1 MLKKK
6 KYSRNELELLAVVW
20 AVDRYKHYLLGKPFT
35 IATDHKAL
43 TTALDVN
50 QSNKTYQ
57 SRLTL
62 WVDRLLSYQFN
73 IVHIPGRDMG
83 ILDYLSR
90 DPFNDP
96 WPESELDEKFVV
108 ATINS
113 FHEAFDCW
121 NSRLKDSRSLNR
133 NENVLECS
141 RRNVRKQSSSNDC
154 YSNQNGQNRT
164 KLDRNER
171 KQFPRLQKQLNTTVQ
186 QKQITLSSNQPSK
199 QSVLNNC
206 KIKKRPVPKKIE
218 KTDSRIEMSENA
230 NRTYDWW
237 SSSPQDWRNEER
249 EESLMDPKWNRSFS
263 TNNELSG
270 EEEIT
275 ETVQRTRKIIRG
287 GRKNRDSSD
296 SETRQAQRVKW
307 SLEPEQQRIADQRLL
322 SFWQLIGGENNV
334 QENREL
340 VADTQEV
347 RDNLEDESSP
357 TSSKPIASTERK
369 LSEVNVIEVDL
380 TTTEEAESEEEVCS
394 IQPPK
399 GLGKSRLQKQQQVET
414 LDNLAKLFDK
424 NLLAELTT
432 ENTWMDRLRRVVER
446 RDKQGFELMGP
457 YTNPLWS
464 QMAVQDDCIL
474 VNNRLAVPVQLR
486 QAVLKRIHR
495 GHPGQEAMLGAA
507 QYLWWPHMNK
517 DIVNLA
523 EECRSCT
530 RYGKNVKYLISKNS
544 SKPLPLLTQPGQEVQ
559 LDYAGPIENQKRKKI
574 YLLVAIDRFSK
585 FPSVKVTKS
594 TSGKS
599 TVKFLRS
606 YIDTHGVPE
615 SIRSDQFSGFKGKTL
630 KKFCSELN
638 IEQKFCPV
646 GDHRGWGL
654 VERTIQTIKRRLG
667 VMMLDEN
674 NKSIKLCLSIIMR
687 DLRWNKQKTIQ
698 VSPFQAHFGR
708 LPKTE
713 FKIVRDRFLNNS
725 DSLDKQHLERSA
737 LTASQMKRRIDQ
749 SRENLKIVRKG
760 QLSRDTSPLH
770 KQQITS
776 DRDKER
782 AKALKELL
790 EANARWNY
798 ERRDAAKNDIRK
810 LVDETGQLNPDL
822 RKEMIYSWEK
832 GFVEDKVENQCKS
845 PPKTILRKDPLRK
858 SGQALT
864 RPLKGKIASETE
876 STIKTSAGSIYRKS
890 DIAQSKTV
898 LTQEKQRSTSKSPS
912 SEPTKKFKRVSS
924 PELLEELESEDELQG
939 EMEIANEMNPT
950 ERFQKS
956 QTIVTSKD
964 TEAGGGLNLA
974 IKRAKPNL
982 AGPKSAEETNTNKP
996 EKSGKEKKSRSKQQ
1010 QGTNANQTATA
1021 VNSEQEQAI
1030 SKPDSVTADTKIQSS
1045 STPKTKQRPK
1055 LKGIDAHTPLED
1067 IVETFHNRN
1076 LAPSDWEKYADQL
1089 LKRGVQRV
1097 ADELRENPQKGSE
1110 LDTNFEPPQGFS
1122 DESSAEESGVRRS
1135 SRQTKNKEPKRF
1147 GDSIKHSIKEIS
1159 ENLTGRGLLKEAL
1172 KEYRNQLRDF
1182 KDRDD
1187 RPLESKVRRLE
1198 RHLFMRKFGYAT
1210 LDEGVDWNPSWE
1222 IELEEN

>member
-1 MLKKK
+1 M
-6 KYSRNELELLAVVW
+6 
-20 AVDRYKHYLLGKPFT
+20 
-35 IATDHKAL
+35 
-43 TTALDVN
+43 
-50 QSNKTYQ
+50 
-57 SRLTL
+57 
-62 WVDRLLSYQFN
+62 
-73 IVHIPGRDMG
+73 
-83 ILDYLSR
+83 
-90 DPFNDP
+90 
-96 WPESELDEKFVV
+96 
-108 ATINS
+108 
-113 FHEAFDCW
+113 
-121 NSRLKDSRSLNR
+121 DS
-133 NENVLECS
+133 
-141 RRNVRKQSSSNDC
+141 
-154 YSNQNGQNRT
+154 
-164 KLDRNER
+164 
-171 KQFPRLQKQLNTTVQ
+171 
-186 QKQITLSSNQPSK
+186 
-199 QSVLNNC
+199 
-206 KIKKRPVPKKIE
+206 
-218 KTDSRIEMSENA
+218 
-230 NRTYDWW
+230 
-237 SSSPQDWRNEER
+237 
-249 EESLMDPKWNRSFS
+249 KWNRSLS
-263 TNNELSG
+263 TNIELSE

-296 SETRQAQRVKW
+296 SETRHAQRVKW
-307 SLEPEQQRIADQRLL
+307 SLEPEQQRVADQRLL

-340 VADTQEV
+340 VAHTQEV
-347 RDNLEDESSP
+347 RDNLEHESSS
-357 TSSKPIASTERK
+357 TSPKPSASTERK

-399 GLGKSRLQKQQQVET
+399 GLGKTGLQKQQQVET

-432 ENTWMDRLRRVVER
+432 EDTWMDRLRRVVER
-446 RDKQGFELMGP
+446 GDKQGFELMGP

-495 GHPGQEAMLGAA
+495 GHLGQEAMLGAA
-507 QYLWWPHMNK
+507 QYLWWPHMIK

-559 LDYAGPIENQKRKKI
+559 LDYAGPIENQKGKKI

-615 SIRSDQFSGFKGKTL
+615 SIRSDQFSGFKGKTF

-646 GDHRGWGL
+646 GDHRGCGL

-713 FKIVRDRFLNNS
+713 FKIVRDKFLNNS
-725 DSLDKQHLERSA
+725 DSLDKQHLGRSA

-770 KQQITS
+770 KQQMTS

-832 GFVEDKVENQCKS
+832 GFVEDKIENQCMS
-845 PPKTILRKDPLRK
+845 PTKTILRKDPLRK

-864 RPLKGKIASETE
+864 RPLKGKIVSETD
-876 STIKTSAGSIYRKS
+876 STIRTSAGSIYRKS

-898 LTQEKQRSTSKSPS
+898 LTQENQRSTSKSPS

-924 PELLEELESEDELQG
+924 PERLEELGSEDELQG
-939 EMEIANEMNPT
+939 EMEIADTMNPI
-950 ERFQKS
+950 ERFQRS

-974 IKRAKPNL
+974 VKRAKPNL
-982 AGPKSAEETNTNKP
+982 AGPKLNTEENITNKP
-996 EKSGKEKKSRSKQQ
+996 EKSGKEKKGRSKKQ
-1010 QGTNANQTATA
+1010 QGTNQAATA
-1021 VNSEQEQAI
+1021 ANSEQEKAT
-1030 SKPDSVTADTKIQSS
+1030 SKPESDTVDTKIQSS
-1045 STPKTKQRPK
+1045 STPKAKQRPK
-1055 LKGIDAHTPLED
+1055 LKGIDSHTPLED
-1067 IVETFHNRN
+1067 IVDTFHNRN
-1076 LAPSDWEKYADQL
+1076 LAPFEWEKYADQL

-1097 ADELRENPQKGSE
+1097 ADELRENPQQSSE

-1122 DESSAEESGVRRS
+1122 DESSAEESGIRRS

-1147 GDSIKHSIKEIS
+1147 GDPIKHSIKEIS

-1172 KEYRNQLRDF
+1172 RQYRNQLRDF

>member
-1 MLKKK
+1 M
-6 KYSRNELELLAVVW
+6 
-20 AVDRYKHYLLGKPFT
+20 
-35 IATDHKAL
+35 
-43 TTALDVN
+43 
-50 QSNKTYQ
+50 
-57 SRLTL
+57 
-62 WVDRLLSYQFN
+62 
-73 IVHIPGRDMG
+73 
-83 ILDYLSR
+83 
-90 DPFNDP
+90 
-96 WPESELDEKFVV
+96 
-108 ATINS
+108 
-113 FHEAFDCW
+113 
-121 NSRLKDSRSLNR
+121 
-133 NENVLECS
+133 
-141 RRNVRKQSSSNDC
+141 
-154 YSNQNGQNRT
+154 
-164 KLDRNER
+164 
-171 KQFPRLQKQLNTTVQ
+171 
-186 QKQITLSSNQPSK
+186 
-199 QSVLNNC
+199 
-206 KIKKRPVPKKIE
+206 
-218 KTDSRIEMSENA
+218 
-230 NRTYDWW
+230 
-237 SSSPQDWRNEER
+237 
-249 EESLMDPKWNRSFS
+249 
-263 TNNELSG
+263 
-270 EEEIT
+270 
-275 ETVQRTRKIIRG
+275 
-287 GRKNRDSSD
+287 
-296 SETRQAQRVKW
+296 
-307 SLEPEQQRIADQRLL
+307 EPDQQRIADQRLL
-322 SFWQLIGGENNV
+322 SFWQLIAGDNNV
-334 QENREL
+334 QEKREL
-340 VADTQEV
+340 VAHTQEV
-347 RDNLEDESSP
+347 SDSLEHESSS
-357 TSSKPIASTERK
+357 TSPKPIASAERK

-399 GLGKSRLQKQQQVET
+399 GLGKRLQKQQQVET

-446 RDKQGFELMGP
+446 GDKQGFELMGP

-474 VNNRLAVPVQLR
+474 VNSRLAVPIQLR

-559 LDYAGPIENQKRKKI
+559 LDYAGPIENQKGKKI

-594 TSGKS
+594 TSGKC

-606 YIDTHGVPE
+606 YIDIHGVPE

-646 GDHRGWGL
+646 GDHRGCGL

-667 VMMLDEN
+667 VMMLEEN
-674 NKSIKLCLSIIMR
+674 NKSIKLCLSTIMR

-698 VSPFQAHFGR
+698 VSPFQAHFDR
-708 LPKTE
+708 LPKSE
-713 FKIVRDRFLNNS
+713 FKIVRDRFVNNS
-725 DSLDKQHLERSA
+725 DYLDKQHLERSA

-770 KQQITS
+770 KQQLTS

-864 RPLKGKIASETE
+864 RPLKGKIASETD

-898 LTQEKQRSTSKSPS
+898 LTQENQRSTSKSPS
-912 SEPTKKFKRVSS
+912 SEPTKKFKRISS
-924 PELLEELESEDELQG
+924 PELLEEMESEDELQG
-939 EMEIANEMNPT
+939 EMEIADAMNPI

-956 QTIVTSKD
+956 QTIVTSRD

-982 AGPKSAEETNTNKP
+982 AGPKPNTEENNINKP
-996 EKSGKEKKSRSKQQ
+996 EKSGKEKKGRSKKQQ
-1010 QGTNANQTATA
+1010 ETNQAATA
-1021 VNSEQEQAI
+1021 ANPEQEQAT
-1030 SKPDSVTADTKIQSS
+1030 SKPESETVDTKIQSS
-1045 STPKTKQRPK
+1045 STPKAKQRPK
-1055 LKGIDAHTPLED
+1055 LKCIDSHTPLED
-1067 IVETFHNRN
+1067 IVDTFHNRN
-1076 LAPSDWEKYADQL
+1076 LAPSEWEKYADQL

-1097 ADELRENPQKGSE
+1097 ANELRENPQQSSE

-1122 DESSAEESGVRRS
+1122 DESSTEESGIRRS

-1147 GDSIKHSIKEIS
+1147 GDPIKHSIKEIS
-1159 ENLTGRGLLKEAL
+1159 ENLTGGGLLKEAL

-1210 LDEGVDWNPSWE
+1210 LDEGVNWNPSWE
-1222 IELEEN
+1222 IELEKN

>member
-1 MLKKK
+1 M
-6 KYSRNELELLAVVW
+6 A
-20 AVDRYKHYLLGKPFT
+20 H
-35 IATDHKAL
+35 
-43 TTALDVN
+43 
-50 QSNKTYQ
+50 
-57 SRLTL
+57 
-62 WVDRLLSYQFN
+62 
-73 IVHIPGRDMG
+73 
-83 ILDYLSR
+83 
-90 DPFNDP
+90 
-96 WPESELDEKFVV
+96 
-108 ATINS
+108 
-113 FHEAFDCW
+113 
-121 NSRLKDSRSLNR
+121 
-133 NENVLECS
+133 
-141 RRNVRKQSSSNDC
+141 
-154 YSNQNGQNRT
+154 
-164 KLDRNER
+164 
-171 KQFPRLQKQLNTTVQ
+171 
-186 QKQITLSSNQPSK
+186 
-199 QSVLNNC
+199 
-206 KIKKRPVPKKIE
+206 
-218 KTDSRIEMSENA
+218 
-230 NRTYDWW
+230 
-237 SSSPQDWRNEER
+237 
-249 EESLMDPKWNRSFS
+249 
-263 TNNELSG
+263 
-270 EEEIT
+270 
-275 ETVQRTRKIIRG
+275 
-287 GRKNRDSSD
+287 
-296 SETRQAQRVKW
+296 
-307 SLEPEQQRIADQRLL
+307 
-322 SFWQLIGGENNV
+322 
-334 QENREL
+334 
-340 VADTQEV
+340 TQEV
-347 RDNLEDESSP
+347 SDSLEHESSS
-357 TSSKPIASTERK
+357 TSPKPIASAERK

-399 GLGKSRLQKQQQVET
+399 GLGKRLQKQQQVET

-432 ENTWMDRLRRVVER
+432 EDTWMDRLRRVVER
-446 RDKQGFELMGP
+446 GDKQGFELMGP

-474 VNNRLAVPVQLR
+474 VNNRLAVPIQLR

-559 LDYAGPIENQKRKKI
+559 QDYAGPIENQKGKKI

-594 TSGKS
+594 TSGKC

-646 GDHRGWGL
+646 GDHRGCGL

-667 VMMLDEN
+667 VMMLEEN
-674 NKSIKLCLSIIMR
+674 NKSIKLCLSTIMR
-687 DLRWNKQKTIQ
+687 DLRWNKQKTFQ

-708 LPKTE
+708 LPKSE

-725 DSLDKQHLERSA
+725 DYLDKQHLERSA

-770 KQQITS
+770 KQQLTS

-845 PPKTILRKDPLRK
+845 PPKTILRKDP
-858 SGQALT
+858 
-864 RPLKGKIASETE
+864 
-876 STIKTSAGSIYRKS
+876 
-890 DIAQSKTV
+890 
-898 LTQEKQRSTSKSPS
+898 
-912 SEPTKKFKRVSS
+912 
-924 PELLEELESEDELQG
+924 ELLEEMESEDELQG
-939 EMEIANEMNPT
+939 EMEIADAMNPI

-956 QTIVTSKD
+956 QTIVTSRD

-974 IKRAKPNL
+974 VKRAKPNL
-982 AGPKSAEETNTNKP
+982 AGPKPNTEENNINKP
-996 EKSGKEKKSRSKQQ
+996 EKSGKEKKGRSKKQ
-1010 QGTNANQTATA
+1010 QGTNQAATA
-1021 VNSEQEQAI
+1021 ANPEQEQAT
-1030 SKPDSVTADTKIQSS
+1030 SKPESETVDTKIQSS
-1045 STPKTKQRPK
+1045 STPKAKQRPK
-1055 LKGIDAHTPLED
+1055 LKCIDSHTPLED
-1067 IVETFHNRN
+1067 IVDTFHNRN
-1076 LAPSDWEKYADQL
+1076 LAPSEWEKYADQL
-1089 LKRGVQRV
+1089 LKRGVQ
-1097 ADELRENPQKGSE
+1097 
-1110 LDTNFEPPQGFS
+1110 
-1122 DESSAEESGVRRS
+1122 
-1135 SRQTKNKEPKRF
+1135 
-1147 GDSIKHSIKEIS
+1147 
-1159 ENLTGRGLLKEAL
+1159 
-1172 KEYRNQLRDF
+1172 
-1182 KDRDD
+1182 
-1187 RPLESKVRRLE
+1187 
-1198 RHLFMRKFGYAT
+1198 
-1210 LDEGVDWNPSWE
+1210 
-1222 IELEEN
+1222 